1 MLTELLKFLE
11 GNPGGRV
18 RQVIAA
24 VPNKDSVPRALRK
37 LCKSEYG
44 RERVV

>member
-1 MLTELLKFLE
+1 MEVLKFLE

-24 VPNKDSVPRALRK
+24 VPNKDSVLGRCGSCANRNTAGSV
-37 LCKSEYG
+37 KSEK
-44 RERVV
+44 